1 MRSCDTRIFALP
13 QSGLLWG
20 STPFDSSHTSCECGG
35 VSAVTGLM
43 PGAKYTFKI
52 MACALDRPLGG
63 WSMPTAWL
71 RCRRR
76 AVTSPSARAL
86 APELPSFSAMFG
98 EKSEHCIDEAEQRQ
112 ARPSACSQIESINRP
127 TLQCSAAQRLC
138 FFCRCTS
145 DAVTDERVL
154 RIYAGAACDL
164 SRGASECVL
173 PLGPLRRDQPHSAL
187 HDRGTAMAR
196 HCRNPFTPQLL
207 GSACL
212 NRMLSALAAGSAAR
226 CIAVLRVFR
235 ARSSHTCASKSKR
248 KRR

>member
-1 MRSCDTRIFALP
+1 
-13 QSGLLWG
+13 
-20 STPFDSSHTSCECGG
+20 
-35 VSAVTGLM
+35 M

-112 ARPSACSQIESINRP
+112 ARPSACSQIEPIGR
-127 TLQCSAAQRLC
+127 LCSAPLRSCGLC
-138 FFCRCTS
+138 LVCRCTS

-187 HDRGTAMAR
+187 HHRGTARHGMAR